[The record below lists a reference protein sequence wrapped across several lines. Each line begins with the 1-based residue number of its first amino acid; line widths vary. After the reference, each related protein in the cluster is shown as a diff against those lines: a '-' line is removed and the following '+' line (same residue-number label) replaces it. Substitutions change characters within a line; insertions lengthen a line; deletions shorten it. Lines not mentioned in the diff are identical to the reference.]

1 MNKTGYFQNIADKLV
16 KHISGFR
23 LDEDSSNFI
32 WLKYL
37 EYWVRFLQKS
47 SEFLN
52 PEAVLDLMQY
62 EPKPL
67 MAIAHDLASFDKE
80 NGASLCDS
88 ESFFEE
94 RRSKKTFCGKL
105 AADFLDSYPLGNYEE
120 TGFEIIELIKNRERF
135 QYTKDNW
142 RIMQKTIA
150 KHFIPFAIEKLSKG
164 VSRHNEAL
172 KRIEKMQKL
181 LRLSDEETEFVLFI
195 WLSDNDELEIH
206 RENKCKRNPRF
217 SNAACDLD
225 FDALALGMPKERISE
240 MLAETS
246 SLVKLC
252 IINKE
257 FELDQDLKMHLSG
270 QRLLSQWS
278 DIELAPP
285 PKIPFEELRSD
296 RSDADMLVY
305 LLSHHDKSRPLNILF
320 YGLAGT
326 GKTELAKALADYV
339 HTPMYMIK
347 ACDDF
352 STSFRET
359 LGLGDKM
366 LRRRMRN
373 LQLAAWQCEKDKGI
387 ILVDEADHLLNALE
401 KGTLNMLLE
410 SIHVPII
417 WISNSIAHIETS
429 TRRRFNYSMEFKSFG
444 TEKRAK
450 VLKSVMNTYNV
461 PDMFDESSINK
472 IAAEFPV
479 TAAGYTLAIQQ
490 AVPMANLDKAYSS
503 TITRKILEAHAN
515 LLGIRYDSNREK
527 DTHAPAYSLD
537 GLNIDGDINE
547 VVEIATNYNN
557 IWDNLDKNS
566 KAESLNI
573 LLYGASGTGKTEFV
587 RYLARKLNRNLVIR
601 RASDLLDMYVGQTEK
616 NIREAFEEAEE
627 SKAILFFDE
636 ADSFIA
642 DRQNASRNFEVSQVN
657 ELLTQLE
664 NFNGIFVAATNFDSR
679 LDNASRRRFA
689 LKLGF
694 NYLKSDGIEKI
705 WKSFYPQ
712 FNCPDEIKSFEMLT
726 PGDFNAVFSRLRYLP
741 QHKLSKKRIA
751 SELEK
756 EIEAKGGHANRKMGF

>member
-1 MNKTGYFQNIADKLV
+1 MNKTGYFQNIANKLSN
-16 KHISGFR
+16 HISGFG

-47 SEFLN
+47 SSFVN
-52 PEAVLDLMQY
+52 PEVVLELLNN
-62 EPKPL
+62 ETKPL
-67 MAIAHDLASFDKE
+67 MSIVHDLASIDKE
-80 NGASLCDS
+80 RGTIISAQDDY
-88 ESFFEE
+88 FDD
-94 RRSKKTFCGKL
+94 RRSKKSLCGPL
-105 AADFLDSYPLGNYEE
+105 ATEFLNNYPNGDYLSC
-120 TGFEIIELIKNRERF
+120 GFEIIESIKNKE
-135 QYTKDNW
+135 QYQYSKENW
-142 RIMQKTIA
+142 RLLQKTISR
-150 KHFIPFAIEKLSKG
+150 HFIPFAIEKISKAA
-164 VSRHNEAL
+164 SSHNEVL

-181 LRLSDEETEFVLFI
+181 LRLSDEETEFVVFI
-195 WLSDNDELEIH
+195 WLSDNNELEIH
-206 RENKCKRNPRF
+206 REGQSKRPARF
-217 SNAACDLD
+217 SNAAGDLD
-225 FDALALGMPKERISE
+225 FDAIALGMSKERITDMLSE
-240 MLAETS
+240 NSA
-246 SLVKLC
+246 LVKLC

-278 DIELAPP
+278 DIEIAPA
-285 PKIPFEELRSD
+285 PKIPFDELKKD
-296 RSDADMLVY
+296 NGDADMLVY
-305 LLSHHDKSRPLNILF
+305 LLSNHDQTRPLNILF

-326 GKTELAKALADYV
+326 GKTELAKALADYL
-339 HTPMYMIK
+339 HTPMYMVNS
-347 ACDDF
+347 CNDF
-352 STSFRET
+352 STGFRET
-359 LGLGDKM
+359 LGLGDKL
-366 LRRRMRN
+366 LRRRMRT

-401 KGTLNMLLE
+401 KGTLNMLME
-410 SIHVPII
+410 SIHIPII
-417 WISNSIAHIETS
+417 WISNSIAGIETS

-444 TEKRAK
+444 SEKRAK
-450 VLKSVMNTYNV
+450 VLKSVLNTYNV
-461 PDMFDESSINK
+461 PNMFDEKSIQK

-490 AVPMANLDKAYSS
+490 AVPMANFDKAYST

-515 LLGIRYDSNREK
+515 LLGIQCDNNRET

-547 VVEIATNYNN
+547 AVEIATNYNN

-566 KAESLNI
+566 KAQSLNI
-573 LLYGASGTGKTEFV
+573 LLYGAPGTGKTEFV
-587 RYLARKLNRNLVIR
+587 RFLARKLKRNLVIR

-627 SKAILFFDE
+627 NKAILFFDE

-642 DRQNASRNFEVSQVN
+642 DRQNASRNFEVTQVN

-694 NYLKSDGIEKI
+694 DYLKPEGIEKI

-712 FNCPDEIKSFEMLT
+712 FNCPEEIKNFDMLA